1 MMAGKSLLELIKDC
15 RVAVLLSS
23 PVQAG
28 IVKSHLETFCSL
40 FVCSSGEE
48 LFETFE
54 RYAPELV
61 ILDRTLPRGDA
72 AEEMVRKLKKRW
84 DPAVVLATSGD
95 ELNWE
100 GDVYPEFVIPKPF
113 NWELLLEM
121 VHQLLGIKRKLH
133 EKRDTVLI
141 ADDSP
146 TSRAKLRSLFEAMG
160 NVKIVEAKNG
170 QEALLLLS
178 ELQHVLK
185 LATMDLHMPDMDGLE
200 VTHRAR
206 RAGVFVPILMVT
218 SEIGPAFVEEAFR
231 KGVTLYISKEELAEG
246 KVHLIKRLLDFGRRD
261 AKEALP
267 VLLVE
272 DSPFMRNL
280 LATQVF
286 IQGYPVAAV
295 GTSEEG
301 LKLLKFN
308 RFLLSIV
315 NLNLPGKSGLEF
327 LIEVH
332 KLGLKEHEKLVMIYT
347 SSQNPLVAIEA
358 FNCGASD
365 FLRTPFNL
373 CDFYIRLSNL
383 IRLRE
388 TLLEL
393 ETSRMNLYNLSVRDE
408 LTGLYNR
415 RFFTESLYKTVERA
429 IREKRDF
436 SIMMID
442 LNGFKAIND
451 TYGHHVGDLV
461 LKGFSDVLKRAVRAS
476 DIAARYGGDEFVVL
490 LNSASAD
497 ECAQVAER
505 IKEMSRDIK
514 TEEAPELKFSVSVGC
529 ASYSEVAGSEDP
541 AESLLKLADQ
551 RMYKDKLGQKKAL

>member
-1 MMAGKSLLELIKDC
+1 MVGKSLLGLIKDC
-15 RVAVLLSS
+15 RIAVLLSS

-72 AEEMVRKLKKRW
+72 AEEMVRELKKRW

-141 ADDSP
+141 ADDSS

-301 LKLLKFN
+301 LRLLKLN

-358 FNCGASD
+358 FSCGASD
-365 FLRTPFNL
+365 FMRTPFNL

-505 IKEMSRDIK
+505 IKEMSREIK

>member
-1 MMAGKSLLELIKDC
+1 MVGKSLLGLIKDC
-15 RVAVLLSS
+15 RIAVLLSS

-72 AEEMVRKLKKRW
+72 AEEMVRELKDRW

-505 IKEMSRDIK
+505 IKEMSREIK

>member
-1 MMAGKSLLELIKDC
+1 M
-15 RVAVLLSS
+15 LSS

-40 FVCSSGEE
+40 FVCGSGEE

-72 AEEMVRKLKKRW
+72 AEEMVRELKKRW

-301 LKLLKFN
+301 LKLLKLN